1 MTNISSIN
9 VSNNSFA
16 FSFHTS
22 SGDEISLSMYDN
34 KEIEMESS
42 TSKEG
47 AERSLSLRHELGYHF
62 HYEGNGIDAND
73 KKEIEKAMKAL
84 RPIYQKFL
92 EGIDKS
98 ERMPGYKE
106 LVNLSHTMRQTIPEP
121 KTPDILAMTKE
132 KMVDMMDDTLKL
144 FDRNDKLLEATK
156 KLFDRLFHEARGFDI
171 YA

>member
-1 MTNISSIN
+1 MTNVSSIN

-34 KEIEMESS
+34 KDIEIGASSSESGDAR
-42 TSKEG
+42 TM
-47 AERSLSLRHELGYHF
+47 SLRHEMGYSF

-73 KKEIEKAMKAL
+73 KKEIEKAMKTL

-92 EGIDKS
+92 KGIEKS
-98 ERMPGYKE
+98 EKMPGYKE
-106 LVNLSHTMRQTIPEP
+106 LVNLSHAMRHALPEP
-121 KTPDILAMTKE
+121 KTPDMHAMMKE
-132 KMVDMMDDTLKL
+132 KTVDMMDDTLKL

-156 KLFDRLFHEARGFDI
+156 KLFDRLFHNSKGFDL